1 GERRGH
7 HLVQGAPRAGVQL
20 VPYPARRD
28 RRLPARLPPAVG
40 RRSVRELQGR
50 RDSAVLRAGV
60 RHAHSHAVQ
69 AARQPPHHPARPR
82 PPAPSPRRCF
92 ELGRL
97 TARIL
102 RESPWRVVLMASSSW
117 SHAFLTA
124 KNHFLYPDLEA
135 DRVLLEHLRAGDYE
149 TWRDLPLERLEASGQ
164 HEVLNWVCLAGAMAE
179 LGAKMEL
186 VDWVETWIF
195 NAPKCQ
201 AIFR

>member
-1 GERRGH
+1 
-7 HLVQGAPRAGVQL
+7 
-20 VPYPARRD
+20 
-28 RRLPARLPPAVG
+28 
-40 RRSVRELQGR
+40 
-50 RDSAVLRAGV
+50 
-60 RHAHSHAVQ
+60 
-69 AARQPPHHPARPR
+69 
-82 PPAPSPRRCF
+82 
-92 ELGRL
+92 
-97 TARIL
+97 
-102 RESPWRVVLMASSSW
+102 MASSSW

-135 DRVLLEHLRAGDYE
+135 DRVLLEHLQAGDYE

>member
-1 GERRGH
+1 MIRY
-7 HLVQGAPRAGVQL
+7 QGGGTQ
-20 VPYPARRD
+20 
-28 RRLPARLPPAVG
+28 
-40 RRSVRELQGR
+40 
-50 RDSAVLRAGV
+50 
-60 RHAHSHAVQ
+60 HSEEAD
-69 AARQPPHHPARPR
+69 

-164 HEVLNWVCLAGAMAE
+164 HEVLNWFCLLGAMEE
-179 LGAKMEL
+179 LGRKP
-186 VDWVETWIF
+186 DRSTFIETWAF
-195 NAPKCQ
+195 VSPVVFAHYLP
-201 AIFR
+201 R